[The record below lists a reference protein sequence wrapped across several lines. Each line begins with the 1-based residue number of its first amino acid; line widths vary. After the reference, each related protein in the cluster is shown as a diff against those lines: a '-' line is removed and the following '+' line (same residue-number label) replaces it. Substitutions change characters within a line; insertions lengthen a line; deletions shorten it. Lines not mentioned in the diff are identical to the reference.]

1 MIGAHH
7 EPGSDRIELAQC
19 TLRGNHMNTDRS
31 HPPLF
36 QSRFQS
42 KTSFRI
48 AALGLA
54 LSISGAS
61 AQSYREFIS
70 SDQQMKGFQ
79 ALGVDVA
86 DFDHDGD
93 LDAVMTRTNGEL
105 QLLRNN
111 GSGEFTPWNGI
122 TLSSNQ
128 PGRPVVGDF
137 NNDGNMDIVCP
148 ISGSNAVMVVKTNA
162 NGTFQSPQVL
172 PFDANPSAVA
182 VEGFDSNGFLDIV
195 AISRETNAVK
205 VYLGNGTSFPTVRTF
220 FTNHGASLGIRPL
233 GVATGDLNNDG
244 KPDIV
249 TTNYNSEDV
258 GVYYASGN
266 GFFFSGDFAY
276 YLSQPSRPFAVE
288 LEDMNND
295 GDIDI
300 VLSRGEGEGDAEI
313 TWMRNDYN
321 GGAETFPDFNNGSWS
336 TPVGGRV
343 VDLAIGVFTCNS
355 SLPDVV
361 GANEGNTSEFID
373 SIDILTNPGIGA
385 LTSRPSIPS
394 LELSPNGVATG
405 DFDNDGDIDIIQVDL
420 FSGFRVHLNRCIE
433 TPCPADFTDDRVLD
447 FFDVSAFLD
456 AFAANDPAADLTG
469 DGVYDFFDVSAFLDA
484 FGAGCP

>member
-1 MIGAHH
+1 
-7 EPGSDRIELAQC
+7 
-19 TLRGNHMNTDRS
+19 MNTHRS
-31 HPPLF
+31 HATLF
-36 QSRFQS
+36 QSQFQPRFQS

-61 AQSYREFIS
+61 AQSYRGFIS

-122 TLSSNQ
+122 TLSANQ
-128 PGRPVVGDF
+128 PGDPVVGDF
-137 NNDGNMDIVCP
+137 DNDGNMDIVCP
-148 ISGSNAVMVVKTNA
+148 ISGSNVVMVVKTNA
-162 NGTFQSPQVL
+162 DGTLQSPQVL

-182 VEGFDSNGFLDIV
+182 VEDFDSNGFLDIV
-195 AISRETNAVK
+195 AVSKETNAVK
-205 VYLGNGTSFPTVRTF
+205 VYLGNGTSFPTVRSF
-220 FTNHGASLGIRPL
+220 ASNLGASLGVRPL
-233 GVATGDLNNDG
+233 GVAAGDLNNDG

-249 TTNYNSEDV
+249 TTNYDSQDV

-266 GFFFSGDFAY
+266 GIFFSGEFAY
-276 YLSQPSRPFAVE
+276 YLSQPSRPFALE

-300 VLSRGEGEGDAEI
+300 VLSRGEGGGEGGSEI

-321 GGAETFPDFNNGSWS
+321 SGAETFPNFNDGSWS

-373 SIDILTNPGIGA
+373 AIDILTNPGIGA

-405 DFDNDGDIDIIQVDL
+405 DFDNDGDIDIIQVDIY
-420 FSGFRVHLNRCIE
+420 SGFRVHRNRCIE

-456 AFAANDPAADLTG
+456 AFAAHDPAADLNG
-469 DGVYDFFDVSAFLDA
+469 DGVFDFFDVSDFLDS